1 MIKLEKEELNK
12 FFFSEKLNYIMKNA
26 NRLRRYINNLID
38 VSKLE
43 MGYMDANFTNENIV
57 EVIEDITLTIVD
69 LAKTYNLNVIF
80 DTEEE
85 EIITAIDKGKI
96 ERIILN
102 LLSNAIKFTN
112 DGGNIMVLVKRETN
126 NVVIEISDDGIGM
139 EEEIKEHVFEKFKR
153 ADFNHGLNRENEGS
167 GLGLFIVKGLIDL
180 HNGKIDIKSKL
191 NEGTTF
197 IIKLPIRIV
206 EDGEKENLIGYSSL
220 EYMFKM
226 ELSDIDKK

>member
-1 MIKLEKEELNK
+1 MEREKIKTDFIVTISHELRTPLNIIINATNLLMIKLEKEELNK

-112 DGGNIMVLVKRETN
+112 DGGI
-126 NVVIEISDDGIGM
+126 
-139 EEEIKEHVFEKFKR
+139 
-153 ADFNHGLNRENEGS
+153 
-167 GLGLFIVKGLIDL
+167 
-180 HNGKIDIKSKL
+180 
-191 NEGTTF
+191 
-197 IIKLPIRIV
+197 
-206 EDGEKENLIGYSSL
+206 
-220 EYMFKM
+220 
-226 ELSDIDKK
+226 

>member
-1 MIKLEKEELNK
+1 
-12 FFFSEKLNYIMKNA
+12 MKNT